1 MEKHCAKCW
10 EANPDFQVGRAGRKE
25 ARELLLSMGRHPLRG
40 VREAQEVFT
49 IYT

>member
-1 MEKHCAKCW
+1 VQA
-10 EANPDFQVGRAGRKE
+10 AQG